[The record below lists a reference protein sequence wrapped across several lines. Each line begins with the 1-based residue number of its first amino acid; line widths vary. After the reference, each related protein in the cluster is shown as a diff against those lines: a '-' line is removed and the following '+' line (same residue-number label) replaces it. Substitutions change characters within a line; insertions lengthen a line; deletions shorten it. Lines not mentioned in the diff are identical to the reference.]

1 MKLTLVCRDSRM
13 ILQSAFVIVA
23 SIDIYIYTY
32 IVSRVHTSYQALPY
46 SLALF
51 IVPFHFLTHELL
63 LFATSVWTTN
73 IHDCLHGRCEP
84 IMGAGYHTIHHTDYK
99 TNYGHYFTY
108 MDALFG
114 TLLPPDEYTEMLASK
129 KKAKEE
135 AAAAKV
141 KSS

>member
-1 MKLTLVCRDSRM
+1 M
-13 ILQSAFVIVA
+13 
-23 SIDIYIYTY
+23 
-32 IVSRVHTSYQALPY
+32 SRVHTSYQALPY

>member
-1 MKLTLVCRDSRM
+1 M